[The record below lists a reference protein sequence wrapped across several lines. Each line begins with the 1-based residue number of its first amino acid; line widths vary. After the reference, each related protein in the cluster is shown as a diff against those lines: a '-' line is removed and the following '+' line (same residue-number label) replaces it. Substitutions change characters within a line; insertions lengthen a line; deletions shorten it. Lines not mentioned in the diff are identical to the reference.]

1 MERGKDEAVREM
13 MVARCS
19 RALREGGGTTK
30 KRPESSLFV
39 GMTGFEIRLRTDG
52 RRSNE

>member
-19 RALREGGGTTK
+19 RALREGGGQQ
-30 KRPESSLFV
+30 
-39 GMTGFEIRLRTDG
+39 
-52 RRSNE
+52 RSDPKAAFWLV